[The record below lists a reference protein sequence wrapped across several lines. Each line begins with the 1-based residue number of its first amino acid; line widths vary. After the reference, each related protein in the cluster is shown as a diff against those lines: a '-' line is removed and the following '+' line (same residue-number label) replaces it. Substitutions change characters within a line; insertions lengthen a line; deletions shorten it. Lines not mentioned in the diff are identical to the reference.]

1 MKHKYHTNYLSTPTI
16 LFTSNPLTGESSPS
30 MEESEQG
37 VEKLLSEYCTD
48 VSPSHP
54 MEGSFNDNFSLISL
68 RFKKVAYLF
77 ARYPAIIKFNNFLKK
92 N

>member
-1 MKHKYHTNYLSTPTI
+1 MRDKYHTDYLSSPTI
-16 LFTSNPLTGESSPS
+16 LFTSNPLTGESIPS
-30 MEESEQG
+30 MEESEQA

-68 RFKKVAYLF
+68 SEQEMQEE
-77 ARYPAIIKFNNFLKK
+77 FNSLIQPTFGE
-92 N
+92 

>member
-1 MKHKYHTNYLSTPTI
+1 MRDKYHTDYLSSPTI
-16 LFTSNPLTGESSPS
+16 LFTSNPLTGESIPS
-30 MEESEQG
+30 MEESEQA

-68 RFKKVAYLF
+68 SEQEMQEE
-77 ARYPAIIKFNNFLKK
+77 FNSLIHPTFGE
-92 N
+92 

>member
-48 VSPSHP
+48 VSPSNP

-68 RFKKVAYLF
+68 SEQEMQEE
-77 ARYPAIIKFNNFLKK
+77 FNSLIHPTFGE
-92 N
+92 